1 MRNHCR
7 SSSYYSMMLLSIILL
22 CSISHSDASFSERKS
37 FLDILGLSERVV
49 GGKPVADDMF
59 PWIVFIQANHKYKNN
74 TQTSNLCGGSLIHA
88 RLVWLFHLSYLAHE
102 VRATLHGRWNDVKAL
117 KRRRN
122 NVVLMSCAGWA
133 NYIQENF
140 NRKKLTIIGPQSPVP
155 SYG

>member
-117 KRRRN
+117 KTTSWQRCSD
-122 NVVLMSCAGWA
+122 VVCWLGRESTVDPWKCV
-133 NYIQENF
+133 
-140 NRKKLTIIGPQSPVP
+140 KKVTKCMAVFCIR
-155 SYG
+155 